1 VGFED
6 TCRKMRHIGAEAVG
20 RGWRECKIVVED
32 GAGEFRFGKV
42 TLALWCGFRL
52 RAEDLC

>member
-42 TLALWCGFRL
+42 TLALWCGFTL
-52 RAEDLC
+52 RAEDLG